1 MKQTHAT
8 LEERDARFARTRAAL
23 QAAELDALLVAGKG
37 HWWTGRGYFRYFT
50 DFHLWG
56 HDGLLLLP
64 VEQDPVLTLTS
75 PAVASRIGARGWVT
89 DTRGDVYIVPEMV
102 AAIRER
108 GLDNAHIGIAGLRF
122 ILSAGS
128 YAALQA
134 GLPDVTWVDADDLL
148 DRIRA
153 VKSPLE
159 QQQNR
164 ELWEVAKTAMT
175 HFAAL
180 VPDAKGMPQRE
191 LAAEITKHVWA
202 AGARD
207 ILIFMGET
215 ANASD
220 PPDDT
225 PMRCDDKVRF
235 HLEIC
240 GVSGHWCEITV
251 NCAFTPPREQEIKL
265 MDDELAAFAA
275 VREMAKPGVG
285 LRDMAR
291 TFNNVLLEKGYDLG
305 EPTTHFHFHG
315 QGMDTIERPMFVQ
328 AEGFAQAEPWGQSQ
342 DWLLEPGM
350 VFSYHPRRK
359 VLPDNLWTT
368 GINEDIVITDKGAE
382 RFSGGWNHRWR
393 MVG

>member
-1 MKQTHAT
+1 MKQTAAT
-8 LEERDARFARTRAAL
+8 LDERDARFGKTRAAL
-23 QAAELDALLVAGKG
+23 QTAGLDALLVAGKG

-75 PAVASRIGARGWVT
+75 PAVASRIGAKGWVT

-102 AAIRER
+102 NAIREK
-108 GLDNAHIGIAGLRF
+108 GLQKARIGIAGLRF

-128 YAALQA
+128 YAELQA
-134 GLPDVTWVDADDLL
+134 RLPDVTWVDADDLI

-175 HFAAL
+175 HFERI
-180 VPDAKGMPQRE
+180 VPEAKGMPQRE
-191 LAAEITKHVWA
+191 LAAEITKQVWA

-207 ILIFMGET
+207 ILIFMGES
-215 ANASD
+215 AGASD

-251 NCAFTPPREQEIKL
+251 NCAFTPPSEPEIKL

-275 VREMAKPGVG
+275 VRDMAKPGVR
-285 LRDMAR
+285 LSDMAR
-291 TFNNVLLEKGYDLG
+291 VFNEVLLTKGYNLG

-315 QGMDTIERPMFVQ
+315 QGMDTIERPW
-328 AEGFAQAEPWGQSQ
+328 FAQTEPWGQSQ
-342 DWLLEPGM
+342 DWVLEAGM

-359 VLPDNLWTT
+359 VLPDNVWTT
-368 GINEDIVITDKGAE
+368 GINEDIVITENGAE
-382 RFSGGWNHRWR
+382 RFSGDWNHRWR
-393 MVG
+393 MME

>member
-8 LEERDARFARTRAAL
+8 LAEREARFARTRAAL
-23 QAAELDALLVAGKG
+23 QAAELDALLIAGKG

-89 DTRGDVYIVPEMV
+89 DARGDVYIVPEMV
-102 AAIRER
+102 EAIRDK
-108 GLDNAHIGIAGLRF
+108 GLDKARIGIAGLKF

-134 GLPDVTWVDADDLL
+134 RLPEVTWVAADDLI
-148 DRIRA
+148 DGIRA

-164 ELWEVAKTAMT
+164 ELWEVAKTAMI
-175 HFAAL
+175 HFERA
-180 VPDAKGMPQRE
+180 VPDARGTPQRE
-191 LAAEITKHVWA
+191 LAAEITKQVWA

-215 ANASD
+215 PNASD

-251 NCAFTPPREQEIKL
+251 NCAFAPPSAQEVTL
-265 MDDELAAFAA
+265 MDDELEAFAA
-275 VREMAKPGVG
+275 VREVARPGARLSDMAK
-285 LRDMAR
+285 
-291 TFNNVLLEKGYDLG
+291 TFNEVLLTKGYDLG

-315 QGMDTIERPMFVQ
+315 QGMDTIERPWFVQ
-328 AEGFAQAEPWGQSQ
+328 AQPWGQSQ
-342 DWLLEPGM
+342 DWVLEAGM

-359 VLPDNLWTT
+359 VLPESQWTT
-368 GINEDIVITDKGAE
+368 GINEDIVITANGAE
-382 RFSGGWNHRWR
+382 RFSGGWDHRWR
-393 MVG
+393 LVG